1 MSKTYVIQW
10 KSKLNGRA
18 GRGTKRFSLEE
29 AETLV
34 DELNQE
40 YPNIHHELQDSETP
54 GEEQTEPSVATG
66 REAPATTSEDLS
78 DTTSR
83 ETHAFSE

>member
-10 KSKLNGRA
+10 KSKINGRA
-18 GRGTKRFSLEE
+18 GRGTKHFPFEE

-34 DELNQE
+34 HELNRE
-40 YPNIHHELQDSETP
+40 YPNIHHELVDSESVSPVPSAEPTAEAQA
-54 GEEQTEPSVATG
+54 GSQSTEPDK
-66 REAPATTSEDLS
+66 TSY
-78 DTTSR
+78 